1 MAFCVDSLWMNELTN
16 MDLYNDS
23 YDIENI
29 DIDKKVDY
37 NELSTE
43 LLKSRL
49 AEMNAKSPFRIEYN
63 QSLENIIKSYL
74 KYRKRSFERLM
85 AISEY
90 YFPLLKKL
98 LQKRTFH

>member
-1 MAFCVDSLWMNELTN
+1 M
-16 MDLYNDS
+16 S

-29 DIDKKVDY
+29 DIDEKVDY

-63 QSLENIIKSYL
+63 ES
-74 KYRKRSFERLM
+74 KYN
-85 AISEY
+85 
-90 YFPLLKKL
+90 
-98 LQKRTFH
+98 

>member
-1 MAFCVDSLWMNELTN
+1 MAFCVDIWMNELTN

-74 KYRKRSFERLM
+74 KYRKRSFEIM